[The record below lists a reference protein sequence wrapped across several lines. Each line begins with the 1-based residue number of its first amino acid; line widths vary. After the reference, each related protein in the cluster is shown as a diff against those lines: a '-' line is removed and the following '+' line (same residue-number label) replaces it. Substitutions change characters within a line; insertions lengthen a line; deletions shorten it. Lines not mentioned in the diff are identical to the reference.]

1 MKKGILIILLI
12 LISLFT
18 LLTVSGM
25 EKRYFYV
32 NAKDNSENIF
42 IIKQPDFSLQL
53 TATPQKD
60 SLNNF
65 HVDLTFNNLS
75 KNIFIEKSEI
85 TIINNLNGEI
95 ELKGVSATD
104 GFYNWVEEKN
114 GKAQTFDQLPK
125 HLKTISKD
133 IEAYFLYDWDFKS
146 SGMAKDNLEIRVYQK
161 IMIEDKIIVINKNFK
176 LKLIDEIIYR
186 SLIRFH

>member
-1 MKKGILIILLI
+1 
-12 LISLFT
+12 
-18 LLTVSGM
+18 M

-85 TIINNLNGEI
+85 TIINN
-95 ELKGVSATD
+95 
-104 GFYNWVEEKN
+104 F
-114 GKAQTFDQLPK
+114 
-125 HLKTISKD
+125 
-133 IEAYFLYDWDFKS
+133 
-146 SGMAKDNLEIRVYQK
+146 
-161 IMIEDKIIVINKNFK
+161 
-176 LKLIDEIIYR
+176 
-186 SLIRFH
+186 